1 MLDDDFQVKP
11 IQASDSSL
19 VLDFLKTAQ
28 FSHRHLDWRLPID
41 WLGVQPYLGCW
52 FRDDL
57 IALLVCPHTEAKE
70 VWIRCYAG
78 NSFHSTKAA
87 WEKLLQETIQI
98 LRKKDIISIYTICL
112 SDWYQDLIIN
122 SGFQKENDVVV
133 LEKNNWAT
141 RPLRLPAQ
149 DIQIQDMESHHLL
162 DVYELDKQCF
172 TPLWQLT
179 KEDIEIAYK
188 HAINCTVAYDAEN
201 HLIAY
206 QISNLIGDT
215 AHLARIAVLPSY
227 QRKSIGQM
235 LLSNMLKR
243 FAQMGIMK
251 VTVNTQADNQ
261 ASLQLYKQNGF
272 IQIDESYPV
281 YIQKI

>member
-1 MLDDDFQVKP
+1 MLNDDFQVKP
-11 IQASDSSL
+11 IQTSEASL

-41 WLGVQPYLGCW
+41 WLGTQPYLGCW
-52 FRDDL
+52 YRDDL
-57 IALLVCPHTEAKE
+57 IALLICPITETKE

-78 NSFHSTKAA
+78 NSFHSTRAA
-87 WEKLLQETIQI
+87 WTKLLQESIQ
-98 LRKKDIISIYTICL
+98 LLHKKDIDFIYTICL
-112 SDWYQDLIIN
+112 GSWYEELIIN
-122 SGFQKENDVVV
+122 SGFQIVNEIVV
-133 LEKNNWAT
+133 LEKSNWAT
-141 RPLRLPAQ
+141 RPLRLPPEE
-149 DIQIQDMESHHLL
+149 IQIHDMESHHLHE
-162 DVYELDKQCF
+162 VYELDRKCF
-172 TPLWQLT
+172 HPIWQLT

-188 HAINCTVAYDAEN
+188 HAINCTVAYDEDST
-201 HLIAY
+201 LIAY

-235 LLSNMLKR
+235 LLNNMLKR

-251 VTVNTQADNQ
+251 VTVNTQSDNQ

-272 IQIDESYPV
+272 TITDERYPV
-281 YIQKI
+281 YIYRI